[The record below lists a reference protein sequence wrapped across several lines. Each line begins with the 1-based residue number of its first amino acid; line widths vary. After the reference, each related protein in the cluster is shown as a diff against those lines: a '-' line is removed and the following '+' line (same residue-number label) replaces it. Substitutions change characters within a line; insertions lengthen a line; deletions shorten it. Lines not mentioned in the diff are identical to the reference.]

1 MRNKERGKLSL
12 LLIDIVCMLF
22 AYVIATWVRYGF
34 DQEKWIG
41 TSYGIVLVF
50 MLLSYICIFQL
61 YDTFAGFFKR
71 GFLDEFGIV
80 FRVNIILAAFAMSI
94 FFILQRG
101 QIYSRIF
108 FCCFFFFNV
117 CITYIGR
124 QYLKVILLAYYKKS
138 GSSKKVVILT
148 TSERIDEIIDTMKS
162 EQDWEYQV
170 TGIVLVDKEVTGI
183 KIAGI
188 PVIASRK
195 NVFEKLT
202 QAVVDEV
209 FISLPYAYNM
219 EGKRNRYNDSNQ
231 KDAFLNQGEKNKNVR
246 QENIDIQ
253 EGQNIQKGT
262 QEGNPTEEKMFLLE
276 NMIEEFESMGITVK
290 LNIMAFGLRVHEK
303 TLQQFGGYN
312 VLTFTTK
319 IFNPGAMVLKRLMD
333 ILGAIIGLAFTAIIT
348 VFIAPAI
355 LIESPGPLV
364 FSQIRIGQNGR
375 RFKIY
380 KFRSMYKDAE
390 ERKKELADKNEM
402 EGLMFKMTDDPRVT
416 KVGKFIRKTSIDELP
431 QFLNVLKGDMSLVG
445 TRPPTEDE
453 FLQYETRHKRRLQLK
468 PGITGLWQ
476 VSGRSDI
483 ENFEDVVKMDLEY
496 IDNWSF
502 WLDLKLLLRTV
513 VVVIFRVGAK

>member
-12 LLIDIVCMLF
+12 LLTDIVCMLF
-22 AYVIATWVRYGF
+22 AYIMATWVRYGF

-41 TSYGIVLVF
+41 TTYGIILIF
-50 MLLSYICIFQL
+50 MLLSYICIFHL
-61 YDTFAGFFKR
+61 YDTFTGFFKR
-71 GFLDEFGIV
+71 GFFEEFGIV
-80 FRVNIILAAFAMSI
+80 FRVNIILAAFAMGI
-94 FFILQRG
+94 LFILQRG
-101 QIYSRIF
+101 QIYSRVF
-108 FCCFFFFNV
+108 VCCFFFFNV
-117 CITYIGR
+117 CIAYIGR

-138 GSSKKVVILT
+138 GSSKKVVIMT
-148 TSERIDEIIDTMKS
+148 TSDRVDEIIDTMKK

-170 TGIVLVDKEVTGI
+170 TGIVLIDKDVTGI
-183 KIAGI
+183 KIADI
-188 PVIASRK
+188 PVIASRE

-219 EGKRNRYNDSNQ
+219 EGKRNKNTASNQ
-231 KDAFLNQGEKNKNVR
+231 KDTILDQDEKNKNGK
-246 QENIDIQ
+246 QENINIQ
-253 EGQNIQKGT
+253 EDLQKS
-262 QEGNPTEEKMFLLE
+262 NLTEEKMFLLE
-276 NMIEEFESMGITVK
+276 NIIEEFESMGITVK

-333 ILGAIIGLAFTAIIT
+333 ILGAMVGLVFTAIVT

-355 LIESPGPLV
+355 LIESPGPIV

-402 EGLMFKMTDDPRVT
+402 EGLMFKMTDDPRIT
-416 KVGKFIRKTSIDELP
+416 KVGNFIRKTSIDELP

-513 VVVIFRVGAK
+513 IVVIFRVGAK